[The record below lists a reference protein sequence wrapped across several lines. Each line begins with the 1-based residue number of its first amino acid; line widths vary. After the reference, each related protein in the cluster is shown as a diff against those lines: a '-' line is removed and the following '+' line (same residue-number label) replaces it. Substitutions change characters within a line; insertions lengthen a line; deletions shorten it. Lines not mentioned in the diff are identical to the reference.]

1 MVNGS
6 CSTVCSSCSTTR
18 PPRRYA
24 RDTPTLPRYAAS
36 CATLKTLAKQGT
48 RLDSSR
54 DSNAARTRRP
64 TMNDAVR
71 ITPYTDSHAPSRRV
85 GADLRIRRLDRDE
98 RGWECRLW
106 LTSAPLSHFLPCSR
120 FLAYL
125 SANDR

>member
-1 MVNGS
+1 MLDCLLVLLDN
-6 CSTVCSSCSTTR
+6 STT
-18 PPRRYA
+18 A
-24 RDTPTLPRYAAS
+24 QISQDTPTLPKYAAS

-85 GADLRIRRLDRDE
+85 GADLRNRWSDGHAGNHVVR
-98 RGWECRLW
+98 
-106 LTSAPLSHFLPCSR
+106 
-120 FLAYL
+120 
-125 SANDR
+125 